1 MARRLKL
8 MFAHYSIQLPIA
20 GERSMQ
26 RTKPLWYCA
35 TGSAAL
41 LFCYAAAAAEVP
53 GARQVSFE
61 LDVQPIFQSHCMKCH
76 QPGGQG
82 FEASGLDLRSY
93 DSLMKGTKHGA
104 VVVPG
109 NTVAST
115 LMVLIDGR
123 ADKSIRMPHNERPL
137 LKQQVEIVRDWVKQG
152 AVKN

>member
-1 MARRLKL
+1 
-8 MFAHYSIQLPIA
+8 
-20 GERSMQ
+20 
-26 RTKPLWYCA
+26 
-35 TGSAAL
+35 
-41 LFCYAAAAAEVP
+41 
-53 GARQVSFE
+53 
-61 LDVQPIFQSHCMKCH
+61 MKCH